1 MKLTSIL
8 STTLI
13 FVGVV
18 GTFNLATLA
27 QSPQKPPR
35 PTPAPLPNNIT
46 PQPPQEPPQ
55 NIPPEVL
62 QEPPVLTPP
71 DESNTQA
78 PVEQEQGP
86 QVGIEMITLTSDIA
100 KKINS
105 GDFDTGFQV
114 PDEEGVLIARV
125 RVNTPAMAA
134 GLREGDVIVELEGQA
149 ITQAEQVKQIVANSR
164 MGQSL
169 SFKIQRGN
177 QTNTVSVRLEEP
189 SSRRIDERPALE
201 ELPRLEPNK

>member
-1 MKLTSIL
+1 MKLTSML
-8 STTLI
+8 STALI
-13 FVGVV
+13 FAGVV
-18 GTFNLATLA
+18 GTFNAATLA
-27 QSPQKPPR
+27 QSSQQPSR
-35 PTPAPLPNNIT
+35 PTPPPLPNNIN
-46 PQPPQEPPQ
+46 PQPPQEPARD
-55 NIPPEVL
+55 IPPEVL
-62 QEPPVLTPP
+62 QEPPVLRPP

-114 PDEEGVLIARV
+114 PDKQGVLIARV

-134 GLREGDVIVELEGQA
+134 GLREGDLIVELEGQA
-149 ITQAEQVKQIVANSR
+149 IAQAEQVQQIVANSR
-164 MGQSL
+164 IGQSL

-177 QTNTVSVRLEEP
+177 QTNTVTVRLEEP
-189 SSRRIDERPALE
+189 SSRRFDERPALE
-201 ELPRLEPNK
+201 ELPRLEPNR

>member
-1 MKLTSIL
+1 MKLTSL
-8 STTLI
+8 ASTALI
-13 FVGVV
+13 FAGVV
-18 GTFNLATLA
+18 GTFNAATLA
-27 QSPQKPPR
+27 QSPQQSPK
-35 PTPAPLPNNIT
+35 PAPLPNNIN

-62 QEPPVLTPP
+62 QEPPVLPPP

-86 QVGIEMITLTSDIA
+86 YVGIEMITLTSDIA

-114 PDEEGVLIARV
+114 PDKEGVLIARV

-149 ITQAEQVKQIVANSR
+149 ITQAEQVQQIVANSSI
-164 MGQSL
+164 GQSL
-169 SFKIQRGN
+169 DFKIQRGN
-177 QTNTVSVRLEEP
+177 QTNTVTVRLEE
-189 SSRRIDERPALE
+189 SSRRGFDESPALE
-201 ELPRLEPNK
+201 ELPRLEPNR

>member
-8 STTLI
+8 STALI
-13 FVGVV
+13 FAGAV
-18 GTFNLATLA
+18 GTFNPATLA
-27 QSPQKPPR
+27 QSPQQPAR
-35 PTPAPLPNNIT
+35 PTPPPPNNIN
-46 PQPPQEPPQ
+46 PQPPQEPPK

-105 GDFDTGFQV
+105 GDFDAGFQV
-114 PDEEGVLIARV
+114 PDKEGVLIARV

-149 ITQAEQVKQIVANSR
+149 ITQAEQVKQIVTNSR
-164 MGQSL
+164 IGQSL

-177 QTNTVSVRLEEP
+177 QTNTVTVRLEEP
-189 SSRRIDERPALE
+189 SSSRVDERPALE
-201 ELPRLEPNK
+201 ELPRLEPNR

>member
-27 QSPQKPPR
+27 QSPQKPSK
-35 PTPAPLPNNIT
+35 PAPPPNTNNIN
-46 PQPPQEPPQ
+46 PQPPQEPPKD
-55 NIPPEVL
+55 IPPEVL
-62 QEPPVLTPP
+62 QEPPVLRPP
-71 DESNTQA
+71 DENNTQA

-86 QVGIEMITLTSDIA
+86 QVGIEMITLTPDIA

-149 ITQAEQVKQIVANSR
+149 ITQAEQVKQIVTNSR
-164 MGQSL
+164 IGQSL